1 MRVMKGSNGL
11 GARVS
16 DKSPHETPSCGYRKV
31 AHGQAV
37 MMTDASSQLNI
48 TLVAAFKNWIMRV
61 VVHQRDFK

>member
-16 DKSPHETPSCGYRKV
+16 DKSPHETPSCGYCKV